1 MNSMQNN
8 AQPAATALMHPG
20 SSENRASIMRQE
32 NLEAGLSVISSP
44 LTASQDVLPSGVRHR
59 LATAYEGYEFD
70 LPAFIDFR
78 GIIYRCGILH
88 FHERDLARGMILFSG
103 RSLEPDVTRFY
114 AASAFHYN
122 KFSHVQHSF
131 DWFISSV
138 VTLSH
143 NRKHV
148 PITQGASASAYQL
161 IPSASGEIK
170 DISSFMLEELQE
182 YMKEHHPSDLT
193 TVVSKNL
200 TRKIVKGILM
210 PVIYGKTQKSTAD
223 DLKVLFSQ
231 YLAWQD
237 HVKLAKISFAFW
249 KHQSAFL
256 GALIGLIR
264 NIGNFVFAKGRPV
277 VYRIPFFTTVQDYM
291 RVEPAKIWIYD

>member
-1 MNSMQNN
+1 
-8 AQPAATALMHPG
+8 
-20 SSENRASIMRQE
+20 
-32 NLEAGLSVISSP
+32 
-44 LTASQDVLPSGVRHR
+44 
-59 LATAYEGYEFD
+59 
-70 LPAFIDFR
+70 
-78 GIIYRCGILH
+78 
-88 FHERDLARGMILFSG
+88 
-103 RSLEPDVTRFY
+103 
-114 AASAFHYN
+114 
-122 KFSHVQHSF
+122 
-131 DWFISSV
+131 
-138 VTLSH
+138 
-143 NRKHV
+143 
-148 PITQGASASAYQL
+148 
-161 IPSASGEIK
+161 
-170 DISSFMLEELQE
+170 
-182 YMKEHHPSDLT
+182 MKEHHPSDLT